1 MRKRVINHVAD
12 TIFWY
17 ILYFL
22 PVLAYLFFVIS
33 APFRD
38 ITKEEGYTASVEYEV
53 QYTCTIPANSYF
65 VVPDDYYSILSVK
78 NYFFA
83 SLNNYYYNEAGDR
96 LFIKYPVLV
105 CSKAYYDNV
114 DDFEHGFGD
123 FKGLPVLVC
132 GADWRDPAVPNNFN
146 KTQVPLTIPLPCP
159 VSSLTSV
166 FQLYYYP
173 LEGYNINFGNVGIS
187 KTAYIEGVEYVAT
200 ELAEG
205 MTYDFKDFVN
215 TMGFEFATDN
225 LIVNTLGDIFGTG
238 GIMPLFDNDTPFII
252 FAWFI
257 GVYLLH
263 LLVDFILFIPRIAH
277 KWLKDCTGGD

>member
-38 ITKEEGYTASVEYEV
+38 ITKEEGYTASVDYEV
-53 QYTCTIPANSYF
+53 QYTCTIPSNSLVLIANSSSEVLNDTYWT
-65 VVPDDYYSILSVK
+65 
-78 NYFFA
+78 A
-83 SLNNYYYNEAGDR
+83 CLNNYYYNSVGER
-96 LFIKYPVLV
+96 VWFKYPVLV
-105 CSKAYYDNV
+105 THQSYYDNLNDYEHEFYGFDGV
-114 DDFEHGFGD
+114 PILIIKDNWAGTAYDFTFD
-123 FKGLPVLVC
+123 IP
-132 GADWRDPAVPNNFN
+132 
-146 KTQVPLTIPLPCP
+146 VPLADF
-159 VSSLTSV
+159 TSQ
-166 FQLYYYP
+166 FQLYSYGFDNVKRNW
-173 LEGYNINFGNVGIS
+173 GYIGIN
-187 KTAYIEGVEYVAT
+187 KTVYTQGVEYVAT

-215 TMGFEFATDN
+215 KMGFEFATDN
-225 LIVNTLGDIFGTG
+225 IIVNTLGDIFGKG
-238 GIMPLFDNDTPFII
+238 GVMPMFDNDTPFII

-277 KWLKDCTGGD
+277 KWMKDCTGGD